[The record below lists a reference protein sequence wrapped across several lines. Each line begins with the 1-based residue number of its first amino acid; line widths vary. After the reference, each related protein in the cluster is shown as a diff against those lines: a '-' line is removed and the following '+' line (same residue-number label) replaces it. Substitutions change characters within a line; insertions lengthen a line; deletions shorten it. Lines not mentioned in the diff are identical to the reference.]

1 MKKITDYTL
10 FQDGD
15 FDIKVIGII
24 KLVVYNCSTTGV
36 KNYQKTIYR
45 VDKIDVAK
53 KIYLQ
58 ISPVFDYSNFNCC
71 GITIIR
77 F

>member
-24 KLVVYNCSTTGV
+24 NWLFFIIVVLLAL
-36 KNYQKTIYR
+36 KIIRKTIYR

-53 KIYLQ
+53 KYL
-58 ISPVFDYSNFNCC
+58 
-71 GITIIR
+71 
-77 F
+77 

>member
-24 KLVVYNCSTTGV
+24 KLVVFYNCSTTGV
-36 KNYQKTIYR
+36 KNYQKN
-45 VDKIDVAK
+45 D
-53 KIYLQ
+53 L
-58 ISPVFDYSNFNCC
+58 
-71 GITIIR
+71 
-77 F
+77 